1 MKRLTLRLA
10 TPALAAALLLG
21 VTAGPA
27 RAYFTASDVANGGVV
42 ISIPTPH
49 TKIREEYGDGLKQ
62 VTIFNEDDSAPV
74 WVRAKAFIPKDML
87 EEGEATVSGEGWTA
101 IGDGW
106 FMYDQYLN
114 PGEKT
119 ETTLDIKWDWR
130 KIFTSED
137 VSDDGVIATT
147 VTGTTTG
154 TDQGGEDG
162 GTSTVTI
169 IKNKADGT
177 NYSIV
182 VVYECTLVK
191 FGEDGETPVTPVI
204 WTENN

>member
-1 MKRLTLRLA
+1 MRRSILRLA
-10 TPALAAALLLG
+10 TPVLAAALLLG

-27 RAYFTASDVANGGVV
+27 SAYFTASDVANGGVV
-42 ISIPTPH
+42 IDIPTVH

-62 VTIFNEDDSAPV
+62 VTIVNEEDSAPV
-74 WVRAKAFIPKDML
+74 WVRAKAYIPKNML
-87 EEGEATVSGEGWTA
+87 EEGKATVSGKGWTD
-101 IGDGW
+101 IEDGW
-106 FMYDQYLN
+106 FMYDKYLN

-119 ETTLDIKWDWR
+119 ETTLDIKWEWK
-130 KIFTSED
+130 KIFTSTD

-147 VTGTTTG
+147 TSGTTTG

-169 IKNKADGT
+169 IKNEADGT

-191 FGEDGETPVTPVI
+191 FGDDGETPITPVI
-204 WTENN
+204 WTEND